1 MIFELKRNLSDTNKI
16 TYLELMTEEDK
27 EVPPREEETDEVN
40 GCKRDTYRKG
50 VNATYIYFNHFLS
63 Y

>member
-1 MIFELKRNLSDTNKI
+1 MIFELKRNLSDTNII

-40 GCKRDTYRKG
+40 GCKRDT
-50 VNATYIYFNHFLS
+50 
-63 Y
+63 